1 MPVPPARS
9 SGRRSLVPL
18 AGLLAL
24 ALVTNG
30 VIGLFGVWSVHRQH
44 ERALS
49 ESEALT
55 ADLDR
60 ARAAQVALKTQVQEW
75 KNMLLRG
82 SDPADMARY
91 RAAFE
96 TEGAAVQQNLRTLAA
111 APGALGEHALLLAEH
126 AELMRRYATAIAGFA
141 PDDPLSARRVDA
153 GVRGIDRRMLE
164 ETDGLIA
171 QMRERA
177 ATIQR
182 ETQATVR
189 ARYAA
194 LRQSFIWGLAACI
207 GLVALFLWFA
217 VRSERRG

>member
-1 MPVPPARS
+1 MLISSTRS

-44 ERALS
+44 ERALT
-49 ESEALT
+49 ESEALAT
-55 ADLDR
+55 DLDR

-75 KNMLLRG
+75 KNILLRG

-96 TEGAAVQQNLRTLAA
+96 AEGAAVQQNLAALAA
-111 APGALGEHALLLAEH
+111 APGALGDHALLLAEH
-126 AELMRRYATAIAGFA
+126 AELMRRYAGALETLV

-153 GVRGIDRRMLE
+153 AVRGIDRRMLE
-164 ETDGLIA
+164 ETDDLIA
-171 QMRERA
+171 HMRERA

-182 ETQATVR
+182 ETRAAVR
-189 ARYAA
+189 ARYET
-194 LRQSFIWGLAACI
+194 LRQGFVWGLAACI